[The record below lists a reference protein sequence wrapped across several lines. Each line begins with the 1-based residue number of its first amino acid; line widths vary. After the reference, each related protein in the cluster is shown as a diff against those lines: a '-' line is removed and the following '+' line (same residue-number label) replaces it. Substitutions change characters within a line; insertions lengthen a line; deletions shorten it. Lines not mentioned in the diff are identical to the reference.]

1 MTANEMKYA
10 VQVLYDSIDSDNAPS
25 FLDPEWAVILTQAQY
40 DVVMDIVSSGSSR
53 TDFNRS
59 ALRDIVKKVNA
70 VSFTPTTDDSVY
82 YPNGYYATDLD
93 IKTSNVWLPLITTVD
108 TSTKSNIKVDIIE
121 QDFYLKNKNNPFRK
135 PDSDNLFWAV
145 YEDGD
150 MIIIGDGGIPTKLK
164 MSYLEDIEAHP
175 IAPDAVSPV
184 NCVLDE
190 SIHRL
195 IVKKAASL
203 ANLYVSD
210 FNAFQAHT
218 LESKSPGILY
228 PFK

>member
-25 FLDPEWAVILTQAQY
+25 FLDSEWAVILTQAQY
-40 DVVMDIVSSGSSR
+40 DVVMDIVNSGVSK

-59 ALRDIVKKVNA
+59 ALRGIIKKARAVN
-70 VSFTPTTDDSVY
+70 FTQVTDDSVY

-93 IKTSNVWLPLITTVD
+93 LTASSVWIPLITTAD
-108 TSTKSNIKVDIIE
+108 TATKGNVKVDIIE
-121 QDFYLKNKNNPFRK
+121 QDFYLKNRYNPFRK
-135 PDSDNLFWAV
+135 PGNEYLFWAV
-145 YEDGD
+145 YEDGG
-150 MIIIGDGGIPTKLK
+150 MIIIGDGSEPTKFK
-164 MSYLEDIEAHP
+164 MSYIKDIEAYP
-175 IAPDAVSPV
+175 ITPDDTSPV

-190 SIHRL
+190 SVHRL

-210 FNAFQAHT
+210 FNAYQAHT